1 MMAFELSGVQFGPKS
16 YTRDL
21 FEITSVKHDF
31 RPKLHDTTYNYLAK
45 KSSDPK
51 IIGIKTNPFWKFQPE
66 NRLPK
71 ILGDLYRVKIL

>member
-31 RPKLHDTTYNYLAK
+31 RPKLHDTKFNYLAK
-45 KSSDPK
+45 SLVIRK
-51 IIGIKTNPFWKFQPE
+51 
-66 NRLPK
+66 L
-71 ILGDLYRVKIL
+71 